1 MIHFV
6 VKLRDLILFLV
17 TSCKI
22 CIKISMVVARTKPE
36 LKKMQSYQKQP
47 LYLKTVSIR
56 NYLQLTEIKS
66 ILSKKEAVML
76 IVRITSIMLEDPE
89 QGGKLLNELYSVA
102 VKNNYSVFRLG
113 EERIIV
119 SPITVQVEREKDD
132 VIPEKKHS

>member
-1 MIHFV
+1 MKSLKYF
-6 VKLRDLILFLV
+6 IL
-17 TSCKI
+17 
-22 CIKISMVVARTKPE
+22 
-36 LKKMQSYQKQP
+36 
-47 LYLKTVSIR
+47 R

>member
-1 MIHFV
+1 
-6 VKLRDLILFLV
+6 
-17 TSCKI
+17 
-22 CIKISMVVARTKPE
+22 MVVARTKSE

-56 NYLQLTEIKS
+56 NYIQLTEIKS
-66 ILSKKEAVML
+66 ILSKKEPVIL
-76 IVRITSIMLEDPE
+76 IVRITPIMLEDTE

-119 SPITVQVEREKDD
+119 SPITVQVEREKED
-132 VIPEKKHS
+132 VVPEKKHS